1 MQTAKAKRAGSKYT
15 DPGPRNR
22 LGQSKAT
29 AVLRHLKEYWV
40 LYLFILPA
48 LLDVIVFRYF
58 PMYGLQ
64 IAFRDYRVKKGI
76 WGSEWVGLKH
86 LIKFIE
92 SPNFS
97 QLMSNTIILSVQ
109 TLLFTFPLPIV
120 LAIMLNETRNVKLK
134 KAAQMITY
142 MPHFISLVAVVGLV
156 KLFTN
161 PESGIINQLV
171 VALGGDAENYLMMST
186 AFRPIY
192 VITQVWQHTGW
203 STIIY
208 LSALT
213 SVSSDTVEAAYIDGV
228 NRFQKIWYVD
238 IPTILPTIITLLI
251 LNSGNVLSVGFE
263 KVFLLQNDL
272 TRDVSEVI
280 ATYTYRLGILG
291 GQFSFTSAVGMFN
304 NVLNCII
311 LVVVNWIS
319 NKVSETSLF

>member
-1 MQTAKAKRAGSKYT
+1 MRTVNAKHAASVRRAPA
-15 DPGPRNR
+15 PGGR
-22 LGQSKAT
+22 LGQSRT
-29 AVLRHLKEYWV
+29 TRLLRHLKEYWV

-48 LLDVIVFRYF
+48 LLDIIVFRYF

-64 IAFRDYRVKKGI
+64 IAFRNYRVNKGI
-76 WGSEWVGLKH
+76 WGSDWVGLKH
-86 LIKFIE
+86 FVKFIT
-92 SPNFS
+92 SPNFK
-97 QLMSNTIILSVQ
+97 QLMSNTLILSFS
-109 TLLFTFPLPIV
+109 TMLFTFPLPII
-120 LAIMLNETRNVKLK
+120 LAIMLNETRNVALK
-134 KAAQMITY
+134 KTAQMITY

-161 PESGIINQLV
+161 PSSGIINQII
-171 VALGGDAENYLMMST
+171 VALGGEAQNYLAISS

-192 VITQVWQHTGW
+192 VITEVWQHTGW

-213 SVSSDTVEAAYIDGV
+213 SVSTDTVEASYIDGV
-228 NRFQKIWYVD
+228 NRLQKIWYVD
-238 IPTILPTIITLLI
+238 LPTILPTIITLLI
-251 LNSGNVLSVGFE
+251 LSAGNVLSIGFE

-280 ATYTYRLGILG
+280 ATYTYRLGIVG

-319 NKVSETSLF
+319 NKVSDTSIF

>member
-1 MQTAKAKRAGSKYT
+1 MRTAKANRAGSQYK
-15 DPGPRNR
+15 DPSPRNR

-48 LLDVIVFRYF
+48 LLDIIIFRYF

-64 IAFRDYRVKKGI
+64 IAFRNYRVNKGI
-76 WGSEWVGLKH
+76 WGSDWVGLKH
-86 LIKFIE
+86 FVKFIT
-92 SPNFS
+92 SPNFK
-97 QLMSNTIILSVQ
+97 QLMSNTLILSFS
-109 TLLFTFPLPIV
+109 TMLFTFPLPII
-120 LAIMLNETRNVKLK
+120 LAIMLNETRNVALK
-134 KAAQMITY
+134 KTAQMITY

-161 PESGIINQLV
+161 PSSGIINQII
-171 VALGGDAENYLMMST
+171 VALGGEAQNYLAISS

-192 VITQVWQHTGW
+192 VITEVWQHTGW

-213 SVSSDTVEAAYIDGV
+213 SVSTDTVEASYIDGV
-228 NRFQKIWYVD
+228 NRLQKIWYVD
-238 IPTILPTIITLLI
+238 LPTILPTIITLLI
-251 LNSGNVLSVGFE
+251 LSAGNVLSIGFE

-280 ATYTYRLGILG
+280 ATYTYRLGIVG

-319 NKVSETSLF
+319 NKVSDTSIF